1 MSFLQN
7 MWIKRRNRL
16 KVRNGVF
23 SFCVS
28 LRNSCVF
35 SIKYAF
41 YILFRGVKFDS
52 IITGRV
58 PFCAIIISVFSHFAF
73 CARCG
78 TAQKCFL
85 TVQIRNFTFMLSVH
99 ICKNLYGLRGV
110 MRG

>member
-7 MWIKRRNRL
+7 MWIKRRNHPKL
-16 KVRNGVF
+16 RNGVI

-41 YILFRGVKFDS
+41 YILFRRVKFDS
-52 IITGRV
+52 IITGRAS
-58 PFCAIIISVFSHFAF
+58 FCAIIIFILSHFAF
-73 CARCG
+73 YVYYG

-85 TVQIRNFTFMLSVH
+85 TVQIRNFAFMMSVH
-99 ICKNLYGLRGV
+99 IRKNMYGRRGV